1 MQEPSSS
8 ESSRAAAQ
16 NGNRVSLGMLT
27 WARWQWRPAALYL
40 VFKEKQ
46 EQGCLAML
54 AVGTGRV
61 CGIPLS
67 LLC

>member
-1 MQEPSSS
+1 
-8 ESSRAAAQ
+8 
-16 NGNRVSLGMLT
+16 MLT